1 MLKYEKS
8 GRLDKNIKDQDETHL
23 TVFPRASK
31 AGLQSPICANTNNIK
46 LLN

>member
-1 MLKYEKS
+1 MLKYEKR
-8 GRLDKNIKDQDETHL
+8 GKLDKNIKDQDETHL

-31 AGLQSPICANTNNIK
+31 AGLQSPIYVNTINIK